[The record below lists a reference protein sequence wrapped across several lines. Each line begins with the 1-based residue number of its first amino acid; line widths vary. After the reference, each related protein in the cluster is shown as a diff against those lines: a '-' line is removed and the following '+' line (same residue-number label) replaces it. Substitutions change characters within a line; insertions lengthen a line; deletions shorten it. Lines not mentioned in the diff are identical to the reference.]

1 MILQCLKVFTTLFM
15 LALCERVFISAY
27 LIGNT
32 LSAQAKGD
40 DQPSLCATLIRE
52 ADRHQLSMQEN
63 SWLAG
68 TM

>member
-1 MILQCLKVFTTLFM
+1 M